1 MRPCTV
7 GADRAGVEVPG
18 WAARIYRTNVG
29 ACLRYWTSLG
39 LLMALTLADEQRR
52 LRRTA
57 PSQTNSAV
65 SAEQRRLRRTA
76 PSQHQPTAVRTGWS
90 GAAGNGLCVL
100 ISISKS
106 TLAPHRLRMP

>member
-52 LRRTA
+52 LST
-57 PSQTNSAV
+57 SQLPCGLAGAV
-65 SAEQRRLRRTA
+65 LRA
-76 PSQHQPTAVRTGWS
+76 TGC
-90 GAAGNGLCVL
+90 AC
-100 ISISKS
+100 
-106 TLAPHRLRMP
+106 

>member
-57 PSQTNSAV
+57 PSLPNSAV
-65 SAEQRRLRRTA
+65 SDEQRRLST
-76 PSQHQPTAVRTGWS
+76 SQLPCGLAGAVLRATGC
-90 GAAGNGLCVL
+90 AC
-100 ISISKS
+100 
-106 TLAPHRLRMP
+106 